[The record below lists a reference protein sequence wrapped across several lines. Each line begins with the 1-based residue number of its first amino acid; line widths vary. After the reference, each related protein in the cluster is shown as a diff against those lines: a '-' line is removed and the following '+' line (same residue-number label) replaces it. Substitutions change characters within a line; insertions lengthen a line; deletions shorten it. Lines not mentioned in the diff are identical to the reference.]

1 MNRPFV
7 HPTAPARPPT
17 ARAPPSSP
25 PPMRSLLRRVPLP
38 LSTAAALRRRIRRP
52 NAHWGLFVFTLV
64 MLLLLLLIQGITTKT
79 TGASGAN
86 LANATGAPLAG
97 ARAVV
102 HYQGGKLASS
112 DPPPGRRIALT
123 FDDGPNP
130 TWTPKIIAVLRRY
143 RVPATFFVVGS
154 QVALHPD
161 LLRQEHALGYEIGN
175 HTFTHADLSSIPLWE
190 RRLEL
195 SMTETAVAGVIGI
208 KPRLMRPPYSSD
220 PASLTDTQ
228 YRALLPLAQDG
239 YLVTFAD
246 LVTEDWARPGVPTIV
261 ANGTPAG
268 SAGGIVMMHDSG
280 GNRAETVAALNILI
294 PRLQAR
300 GFQFA
305 YVSDLA
311 GMPRS
316 AVELSASG
324 GQRLRGHLLL
334 GGLLVARAVT
344 LLLNIAVVMVGVL
357 VALRMLALLLFARLH
372 ARRRHATKP
381 DPGFTPPVSIVVP
394 AYNEA
399 VGIARAVR
407 SLATGDYP
415 GSVEVLVVDDGST
428 DGSADVVEGL
438 ELPGVRV
445 VRQDNAGKAVALNR
459 GIELARAE
467 IVVTVDA
474 DTVFEP
480 QTLRRL
486 VQGFRD
492 PRVGAVSGNTK
503 VGNRRGLL
511 GRWQHIE
518 YVMGFN
524 LDRRMYEVLNCM
536 PTVPGAIGAFRR
548 EALAQVHGVSG
559 ATLAE
564 DTDITMDIGRHGWR
578 VVYVED
584 ARAWTEAPETLGQ
597 LWRQRYR
604 WAYGTIQ
611 SIWKHKSAL
620 RHPRESN
627 IGSRALPYLTL
638 FQVVLPVFA
647 PVIDLFAIYG
657 LLFLNPLIVVYYW
670 GGFNLF
676 QLVLAV
682 YAFRLDRESLRPLWT
697 LPLQQFVYRQLM
709 YLVVIESIISALQG
723 TRLRWGHL
731 ERTGHVEVAS

>member
-1 MNRPFV
+1 
-7 HPTAPARPPT
+7 
-17 ARAPPSSP
+17 
-25 PPMRSLLRRVPLP
+25 MRRLLRRVPLP
-38 LSTAAALRRRIRRP
+38 LSTAAVLRRRIRRP
-52 NAHWGLFVFTLV
+52 NAHWGLLAFTLV
-64 MLLLLLLIQGITTKT
+64 MILALLVIQGVTTKT

-86 LANATGAPLAG
+86 LGSAAGAPLAG
-97 ARAVV
+97 SRAVV
-102 HYQGGKLASS
+102 HFQDGKLVSS

-130 TWTPKIIAVLRRY
+130 TWTPKIIAVLRQY
-143 RVPATFFVVGS
+143 GVPATFFVVGS
-154 QVALHPD
+154 QVALHAD
-161 LLRQEHALGYEIGN
+161 LLREEHRLGYEIAN
-175 HTFTHADLSSIPLWE
+175 HTFTHAELSSIPLWE
-190 RRLEL
+190 RSLEL

-220 PASLTDTQ
+220 PASLTETQ
-228 YRALLPLAQDG
+228 YKALLPLAQDG
-239 YLVTFAD
+239 YLIVLAD
-246 LVTEDWARPGVPTIV
+246 LVSEDWARPGVGTIV
-261 ANGTPAG
+261 ANATPSG
-268 SAGGIVMMHDSG
+268 SSGGVLMMHDAG
-280 GNRAETVAALNILI
+280 GNRAETVAALKILI
-294 PRLQAR
+294 PRLKAR
-300 GFQFA
+300 GFQFVYA
-305 YVSDLA
+305 SDLA
-311 GMPRS
+311 GEPRS
-316 AVELSASG
+316 AVELPASG

-334 GGLLVARAVT
+334 GGLLVARVVT
-344 LLLNIAVVMVGVL
+344 LLLNVAVVIVGVL
-357 VALRMLALLLFARLH
+357 VALRMLALLLFARAH
-372 ARRRHATKP
+372 ARRRRSAAP
-381 DPGFTPPVSIVVP
+381 DPDFTPPVTIVVP
-394 AYNEA
+394 AYNEV
-399 VGIARAVR
+399 VGIGRAVH

-415 GSVEVLVVDDGST
+415 GSVQVLVVDDGST
-428 DGSADVVEGL
+428 DGSADAVEALG
-438 ELPGVRV
+438 LPGVRV
-445 VRQDNAGKAVALNR
+445 LRQENAGKATALNR
-459 GIELARAE
+459 GIALAGAE

-503 VGNRRGLL
+503 VGNRGGLL

-548 EALAQVHGVSG
+548 EALAQVGGVSG

-564 DTDITMDIGRHGWR
+564 DTDITMDIGLHGWR

-620 RHPRESN
+620 RHPRASN

-657 LLFLNPLIVVYYW
+657 LLFLSPLTVLYYW

-676 QLVLAV
+676 QLVLAL
-682 YAFRLDRESLRPLWT
+682 YAFRLDREPLRPLLT

-723 TRLRWGHL
+723 SRLRWGHL